1 MKKLACV
8 MVMVLF
14 IVISC
19 PVYADSSIDLSHYDI
34 DDNTVSVSA
43 THSYTVQYKSLD
55 LDLLCSTLLGTD
67 CQYERND
74 AYGIWY
80 TSTHDS
86 DIDRLGLFDTDY
98 ATPNGSGF
106 DGGFTYNAH
115 HDDISFDDIIGVVAN
130 GKSVFEAIY
139 QDDELLQSSLNK
151 DLSFATLNEAISSVD
166 EIISSIGLDSFRCV
180 VGYGLER
187 DSVIDSIIQ
196 NDVVDSDRIAQYA
209 DVLTDCYVLFY
220 QQFIDELP
228 VNDTMLSDKML
239 SKDDPTETF
248 AAAIVSQ
255 NGIET
260 MYVIN
265 AYDVIA
271 SENEGIEHD
280 FQEALD
286 IIQARISKGLNPSS
300 LQIEKITKVL
310 YPIGNVSTGISLRP
324 AWCISTVNSSQKYKN
339 YIIDTHTLEIYE

>member
-8 MVMVLF
+8 IAILSFMIMPCF
-14 IVISC
+14 A
-19 PVYADSSIDLSHYDI
+19 YADSSIDMRQAII
-34 DDNTVSVSA
+34 DDDTVNVNT
-43 THSYTVQYKSLD
+43 THCYTVQYKDFD
-55 LDLLCSTLLGTD
+55 LNILCSTLLGTD

-324 AWCISTVNSSQKYKN
+324 VWCISTVNSSQKYKN